1 VTPTDPTLTDSTIT
15 DPTLTG
21 PAGAAPAALELV
33 AVVARREIVARLRDR
48 TFIISTVFLLLLIAA
63 SVTVPLVLTG
73 RGAPALTVAT
83 VGPRSADVADAAR
96 ALGAAAVRAGEDAQD
111 QPGGKPAAQGLPA
124 AAITVRQVPDAAAA
138 ESLVR
143 AGTADAA
150 LVPTGADGASLQLVA
165 QREVPPE
172 LERLVAAASA
182 TDYAVSALESAGMT
196 PARARA
202 VLAGGTSGA
211 PAQRLLDPPSKNTD
225 LAIGSSTAFAMLFF
239 LTTFLFGMA
248 IAQSVVE
255 EKQSRIVEILV
266 AAIPVRVLLAGK
278 VLGNTALAL
287 GQITLFVAVGL
298 AGASVAGQTGLV
310 ALLLR
315 SSPWFLLYFLLG
327 FSMLA
332 CLWAA
337 AGAVAG
343 RQEDLQATTVPLQVL
358 LFVPFFSATYVYAP
372 GPLLTTLSYVPF
384 TAPIA
389 MPRRLAL
396 EDAAWWEGV
405 LAAAGVALTA
415 ALFVAAATR
424 IYERSLLRAGTRI
437 SWLSALRLHSEA
449 SDSTSD
455 PATHTVPQ
463 GV

>member
-1 VTPTDPTLTDSTIT
+1 
-15 DPTLTG
+15 
-21 PAGAAPAALELV
+21 
-33 AVVARREIVARLRDR
+33 
-48 TFIISTVFLLLLIAA
+48 
-63 SVTVPLVLTG
+63 
-73 RGAPALTVAT
+73 
-83 VGPRSADVADAAR
+83 
-96 ALGAAAVRAGEDAQD
+96 
-111 QPGGKPAAQGLPA
+111 
-124 AAITVRQVPDAAAA
+124 
-138 ESLVR
+138 
-143 AGTADAA
+143 
-150 LVPTGADGASLQLVA
+150 
-165 QREVPPE
+165 
-172 LERLVAAASA
+172 
-182 TDYAVSALESAGMT
+182 MT